1 MEKWIV
7 IFFDKRGEVY
17 DKAVVVHETLEQSVE
32 DINEHM
38 KDIHLEYAEGIEE
51 DDTADINGSVS

>member
-1 MEKWIV
+1 M

-38 KDIHLEYAEGIEE
+38 KDIHLEYAEEIEDE
-51 DDTADINGSVS
+51 SA